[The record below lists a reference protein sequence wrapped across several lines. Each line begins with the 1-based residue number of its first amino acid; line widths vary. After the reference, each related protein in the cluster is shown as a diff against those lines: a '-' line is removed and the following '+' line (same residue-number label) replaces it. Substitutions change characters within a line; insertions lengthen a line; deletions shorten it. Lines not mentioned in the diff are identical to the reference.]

1 MTRPS
6 CGEYSRSHHK
16 HAHAL
21 SSVHHLAAPA
31 APHLSLSKPPSPPP
45 HRWFFPLLIVLTLL
59 LFSVA
64 CRFLSRMLADANAI
78 TLDAAAVKLFIGAI
92 AVAAL
97 GMYVAASIAG
107 AGMGLSDV
115 VVLAMIA
122 LIVSAFLCVDE
133 TRTDETRTD
142 ETRTHRLSV
151 FAARTSGPLFE

>member
-1 MTRPS
+1 
-6 CGEYSRSHHK
+6 
-16 HAHAL
+16 
-21 SSVHHLAAPA
+21 
-31 APHLSLSKPPSPPP
+31 
-45 HRWFFPLLIVLTLL
+45 
-59 LFSVA
+59 
-64 CRFLSRMLADANAI
+64 MLADANAI